1 MPRQRPRLAA
11 VVTTAAAA
19 AVVTA
24 AAAFAGATLAAPA
37 GATGGPGPRPGDLA
51 FRGEAKLPAGM
62 TFEGTV
68 VGGLSSMAYDA
79 QRDVYYAIS
88 DDQGAGF
95 TPTSTPAR
103 FYTLRVDT
111 ADGSLDAGDV
121 TVLDVTT
128 FTGTDGL
135 PLPALSLDPE
145 GLTLT
150 RDDTLVVTSEGIPA
164 RGIAPFV
171 REFGLDGRQVAELPV
186 PDAFTPSTGHGVRPN
201 LGFEAAAVAPNGQ
214 TLFVGAENALVQDGP
229 AASLTTG
236 SPARLLRYHLG
247 ADGQAR
253 LDRQYVYETGPVVA
267 PSPVFTVNGLV
278 EVLPLNNSFLLAMER
293 SFSVGAGNTIRL
305 YRVGLA
311 GATDVSGAESIS
323 DVQPLHTATKSLL
336 MDLGDLGLTL
346 DNLEGM
352 TLGPRLPDGSR
363 SLVLV
368 SDNNFTPGQVSQFL
382 LFALR

>member
-1 MPRQRPRLAA
+1 MPRLRTRPALLLLAA
-11 VVTTAAAA
+11 ATAFGGAA
-19 AVVTA
+19 
-24 AAAFAGATLAAPA
+24 LPA
-37 GATGGPGPRPGDLA
+37 GASGPGPRAGDLA
-51 FRGEAKLPAGM
+51 FRGEATLPAGM
-62 TFEGTV
+62 THDGTV
-68 VGGLSSMAYDA
+68 VGGLSSIAYDE
-79 QRDVYYAIS
+79 RRGVYYAIS

-103 FYTLRVDT
+103 FYTLRID
-111 ADGSLDAGDV
+111 ASDGSLDPGDV
-121 TVLDVTT
+121 TVLDVTV
-128 FTGTDGL
+128 FTGTDGQ
-135 PLPALSLDPE
+135 PLPAQSLDPE

-171 REFGLDGRQVAELPV
+171 REFALDGRQVAELPV
-186 PDAFTPSTGHGVRPN
+186 PDAFTPLADRGVRPN

-236 SPARLLRYHLG
+236 SPARVLRYHLG
-247 ADGQAR
+247 AGAAR
-253 LDRQYVYETGPVVA
+253 LDRQYVYETDPVVA

-278 EVLPLNNSFLLAMER
+278 ELLPLTNSHLLAMER

-305 YRVGLA
+305 YRVDLA
-311 GATDVSGAESIS
+311 GATDVQGAENLSE
-323 DVQPLHTATKSLL
+323 VQRLRTAAKSLL
-336 MDLGDLGLTL
+336 LDLDDLGLTL

-368 SDNNFTPGQVSQFL
+368 SDNNFTPGQASQFL